1 MTPANLKNKLEYAN
15 SLILSGQVLQ
25 AEQLYATIL
34 IERPGELAALSALAD
49 LAVQRGDFSRAAQF
63 LDDATRQHPRDFQLK
78 LNYAAVLSKTNQ
90 LVKGIEQLE
99 SVVASAPTF
108 YAAWLFLGQ
117 LLDAKGNRAGALQA
131 WFKAVI
137 GAQRA
142 GQWIDERTT
151 EPQIIDQ
158 VIAAIEQVRVGR
170 KELLYSSYQ
179 DLRLRYS
186 SKELERVDR
195 ALSGYLREWN
205 ATPPD
210 ARQRPRF
217 FYFPDLPN
225 QPYQDPFLHTWATQ
239 LQSSFEV
246 IRNDAL
252 RVFAEDTQFRP
263 FLEKRADRPNPEHI
277 KGVGA
282 TPSWEAFFFYRH
294 GERFDDN
301 HARCPATS
309 ALLESIDLC
318 RISEQAPEICF
329 SVLRPGTE
337 ILPHYGVSN
346 VRLVMHLPLV
356 VPEKCALNLIDAGE
370 HSWKEGQLVMFD
382 DTYQH
387 EAWNHSVSPRIV
399 LLMDCWNPHLT
410 PVERVAVKQLV
421 EMITAFQLA
430 DRASQAVEAQ
440 LTE

>member
-1 MTPANLKNKLEYAN
+1 MTSANLKNKLEYAN

-63 LDDATRQHPRDFQLK
+63 LDDATRHHPGDFQLK
-78 LNYAAVLSKTNQ
+78 LSYAAVLSKTNQ
-90 LVKGIEQLE
+90 LAKGIEQLE

-151 EPQIIDQ
+151 ESQIIDQ

-225 QPYQDPFLHTWATQ
+225 QPYHDPFLHSWAKQ
-239 LQSSFEV
+239 LQSSFEA
-246 IRNDAL
+246 IRNDAM
-252 RVFAEDTQFRP
+252 RVFAEDQEFQP

-277 KGVGA
+277 KGAGA
-282 TPSWEAFFFYRH
+282 APSWEAFFFYRH
-294 GERFDDN
+294 GERFDNN
-301 HARCPATS
+301 HDRCPATS
-309 ALLESIDLC
+309 AVLESIDLC

-346 VRLVMHLPLV
+346 VRLVMHLPLI
-356 VPEKCALNLIDAGE
+356 VPEKCALNLIDVGE
-370 HSWKEGQLVMFD
+370 HHWKEEQLVMFD

-387 EAWNHSVSPRIV
+387 EAWNHSDSPRIV